1 MGLFVMMKGDIHW
14 MIGKK
19 ARRKAKKGRNQKIKR
34 ENKKK
39 KNNRVWILVKIKE
52 QRREELQEIILDI
65 RSNQELL
72 KISQK
77 TVFPQ
82 ILKL

>member
-1 MGLFVMMKGDIHW
+1 MMKGDIHW

-52 QRREELQEIILDI
+52 
-65 RSNQELL
+65 
-72 KISQK
+72 
-77 TVFPQ
+77 
-82 ILKL
+82 